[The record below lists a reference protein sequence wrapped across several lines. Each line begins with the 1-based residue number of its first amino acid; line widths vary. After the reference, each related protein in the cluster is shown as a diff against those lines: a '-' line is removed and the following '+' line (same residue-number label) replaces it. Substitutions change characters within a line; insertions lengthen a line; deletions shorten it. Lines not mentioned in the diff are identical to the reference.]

1 MTTCARACM
10 QIDRKENGK
19 CSKKVPKRAHKK
31 GRDIEWKIGMGEN
44 CSCLGGSTTAE
55 KDAWKKGRGRYRI
68 AIGGW
73 DRQVGGQETNKTKG
87 GNARSTQTSVRKR
100 LENDSTTA

>member
-1 MTTCARACM
+1 MTTCARACK
-10 QIDRKENGK
+10 QTDRKENLQN
-19 CSKKVPKRAHKK
+19 KKKSQGVFRK
-31 GRDIEWKIGMGEN
+31 GRDMNGKLAWGKIGA
-44 CSCLGGSTTAE
+44 GGRPGKRCVEEGGDVT
-55 KDAWKKGRGRYRI
+55 GI